1 MAMSRSRGAR
11 SVTSRPPMRISPE
24 VASSR
29 PPTMRRTVVLP
40 EPDGPTSTRT
50 SPSATSRSSEE
61 TATAPPGNAL
71 VTPDRTIAATALAPH
86 PRRPATTPRA
96 PARSVTTRYPAPADG
111 SETPPF
117 ASDPGARR
125 AVARPLLPV
134 GGGAAD
140 PSGHHH
146 APDRAAGGD
155 DDHHGRAAVQ
165 VQAVGRARRPQR
177 APPRPGSQGAGGPP
191 LGAGGAP
198 SGDGCGR
205 TRSE

>member
-1 MAMSRSRGAR
+1 MAMSRLRGAR

-29 PPTMRRTVVLP
+29 PPTIRSTVVFP
-40 EPDGPTSTRT
+40 DPDGPTSTRN
-50 SPSATSRSSEE
+50 SPSDTSRSSEE

-86 PRRPATTPRA
+86 PRRPATTPQA

-111 SETPPF
+111 SENPPP

-125 AVARPLLPV
+125 ALARPLLPV

-140 PSGHHH
+140 PAGHPH
-146 APDRAAGGD
+146 APHR
-155 DDHHGRAAVQ
+155 
-165 VQAVGRARRPQR
+165 AVG
-177 APPRPGSQGAGGPP
+177 
-191 LGAGGAP
+191 
-198 SGDGCGR
+198 
-205 TRSE
+205 